1 MKIVTISTLIVHVN
15 HRGDW
20 VHVVVETDAGITGV
34 GEASHSGNDAL
45 CAAAVEQFD
54 AVLQG
59 DDPRKI
65 ARIRQALRLKD
76 GGRAYNTALSGLE
89 QALWDVLAQSLG
101 VPLHVL
107 FGGAVRDRLRLY
119 ANINLHVTDRS
130 PDGFARAARQAAEE
144 GFTAVKMAPFDEMRH
159 PYRYRTG
166 PKADWR
172 PGVER
177 VRAVRKAIGSGVEL
191 AVDCHGRMEVS
202 EAIVVGRELAELKL
216 FWFEEPV
223 THTHPEG
230 LAAVASSVPHPIASA
245 ESVFGIEA
253 FRPFTAERCVDV
265 IMPDVKHCGGV
276 LELNEIAASARMR
289 QVLVA
294 PHNPA
299 GAAVDGGNC
308 AGGIDLVQLLCSGV
322 CLGRSRLAF
331 GVVVAC
337 RTDRGGILDPVARA
351 GDGSPVEFGHGG
363 DVQNYGGKP
372 GGLVEGSVWIAGRVG
387 TGSEGFNMVAAWSVQ
402 LRAT

>member
-1 MKIVTISTLIVHVN
+1 MKIESISTLIVHVN

-20 VHVVVETDAGITGV
+20 VHVVVDTDAGISGV

-59 DDPRKI
+59 DDPREI
-65 ARIRQALRLKD
+65 ARIRQTLRRKD
-76 GGRAYNTALSGLE
+76 GGRAYNTALCGLE

-119 ANINLHVTDRS
+119 ANINRHVTDRS

-172 PGVER
+172 PGIER
-177 VRAVRKAIGSGVEL
+177 VRAVRKAIGDEVEL

-202 EAIVVGRELAELKL
+202 EAIVVGRELAEVNL
-216 FWFEEPV
+216 FWYEEPV
-223 THTHPEG
+223 THTQPEG
-230 LAAVASSVPHPIASA
+230 LAAVARSVPQPIASA
-245 ESVFGIEA
+245 ESIFGIEA

-299 GAAVDGGNC
+299 GPLSTAVTAQAASTWENFYILEYAWGEVEWRS
-308 AGGIDLVQLLCSGV
+308 ALLWPAERIEEGH
-322 CLGRSRLAF
+322 L
-331 GVVVAC
+331 
-337 RTDRGGILDPVARA
+337 ILSQEP
-351 GDGSPVEFGHGG
+351 
-363 DVQNYGGKP
+363 
-372 GGLVEGSVWIAGRVG
+372 G
-387 TGSEGFNMVAAWSVQ
+387 TGHRLNSRTVETHRVSDAS
-402 LRAT
+402 RADSSKVRFG

>member
-1 MKIVTISTLIVHVN
+1 MKIVSISTLIVHVN

-59 DDPRKI
+59 DDPREI
-65 ARIRQALRLKD
+65 ARIRQALRRKD
-76 GGRAYNTALSGLE
+76 GGRAFNTALSGLE

-119 ANINLHVTDRS
+119 ANINRHVTDRS

-159 PYRYRTG
+159 PYRFRTG

-202 EAIVVGRELAELKL
+202 EAVVVGHELAEFNL
-216 FWFEEPV
+216 FWYEEPV
-223 THTHPEG
+223 THTQPDG
-230 LAAVASSVPHPIASA
+230 LAAVARSVPQPIASA

-276 LELNEIAASARMR
+276 LELNEIAAAARMR

-299 GAAVDGGNC
+299 GPLSTAVTVQAASTWSNFYVLEYAWGEVDWRSELLAPAERIEEGH
-308 AGGIDLVQLLCSGV
+308 LVLSQE
-322 CLGRSRLAF
+322 
-331 GVVVAC
+331 
-337 RTDRGGILDPVARA
+337 P
-351 GDGSPVEFGHGG
+351 
-363 DVQNYGGKP
+363 
-372 GGLVEGSVWIAGRVG
+372 G
-387 TGSEGFNMVAAWSVQ
+387 TGHRLNAQTVETHRITGASRVDSSKVRFG
-402 LRAT
+402 